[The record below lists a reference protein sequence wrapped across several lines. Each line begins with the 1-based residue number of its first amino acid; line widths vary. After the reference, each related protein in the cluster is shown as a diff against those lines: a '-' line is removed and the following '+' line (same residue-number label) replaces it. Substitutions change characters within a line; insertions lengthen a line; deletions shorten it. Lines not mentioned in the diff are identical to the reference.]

1 MDWTTILIGLVVGC
15 IIGYLFVTA
24 TVKSKMIHRSKHD
37 EVHSKLQESST
48 QVKLTDEKLKAQQD
62 LYRSLHERASQR
74 EMEMA
79 TLLSRTASL
88 ETQLKM
94 NNERFAELTGDLK
107 TQAEINRQQQIELN
121 RHQQQVAELN
131 AVNSHMREK
140 LEFHKQE
147 ITDIQ
152 KTAHLQFEKIAQQI
166 FEEKSGKF
174 TESNKQN
181 IEAILKPLGENIDSF
196 KKKVEETYDKESK
209 QRFALEEKV
218 KDLIENTNKI
228 SQEAN
233 NLASALKGQVKRQGD
248 WGETIL
254 ESILE
259 KSGLVRDREYFVQHN
274 LKNEEGQNIR
284 PDVIVKLPDE
294 RHIVIDAKVSLNAYS
309 RWSESDI
316 KEQQEIF
323 IAQHLKAMYDHID
336 QLSGKKYQ
344 EYSQSLDFV
353 IMFIPVE
360 PAYMIAIQSDSELW
374 SYAYTR
380 RILLISPTNLIAVLK
395 IIADLWKREVQNKNA
410 LAIAIEGTRMYE
422 KLMGFF
428 TTLDNL
434 GKSITKTQESY
445 NVALLQL
452 KDGKGSL
459 ISRAE
464 KLKELGVKSA
474 KKLPPGFQSFDPDDD
489 EPMGLPDTD
498 ESDGSV
504 NENKP

>member
-1 MDWTTILIGLVVGC
+1 MAVLIGLVVGC

-24 TVKSKMIHRSKHD
+24 TVKSKMIERTKHD
-37 EVHSKLQESST
+37 ALHSQWQETSTQAKLSEEKLRSQQEHYSALQE
-48 QVKLTDEKLKAQQD
+48 
-62 LYRSLHERASQR
+62 RAAQR
-74 EMEMA
+74 ESEMA

-94 NNERFAELTGDLK
+94 NNDRLIELSGELR
-107 TQAEINRQQQIELN
+107 TQSELNRQQQVELN
-121 RHQQQVAELN
+121 RHQHQVTELN
-131 AVNSHMREK
+131 MINTNMREK
-140 LEFHKQE
+140 LESHKQE
-147 ITDIQ
+147 ITEIQ
-152 KTAHLQFEKIAQQI
+152 RTAHLQFEKIAQQI

-174 TESNKQN
+174 TEANKLN

-259 KSGLVRDREYFVQHN
+259 KSGLARDREYFVQQN

-294 RHIVIDAKVSLNAYS
+294 RHIVIDAKVSLNAYV

-323 IAQHLKAMYDHID
+323 IAQHLQALYTHID
-336 QLSGKKYQ
+336 QLSSKKYQ

-353 IMFIPVE
+353 ILFIPIE
-360 PAYMIAIQSDSELW
+360 PAYMIAIQSDPELW
-374 SYAYTR
+374 SYAYAR

-410 LAIAIEGTRMYE
+410 LAIANEGTKLYD
-422 KLMGFF
+422 KLMGFLA
-428 TTLDNL
+428 TLDSL

-445 NVALLQL
+445 NMALLQL

-464 KLKELGVKSA
+464 KLKELGVKSI
-474 KKLPPGFQSFDPDDD
+474 KKIPPAFQTLDPDDD
-489 EPMGLPDTD
+489 EPTSLPDTD
-498 ESDGSV
+498 EASGAV
-504 NENKP
+504 KENN

>member
-1 MDWTTILIGLVVGC
+1 M
-15 IIGYLFVTA
+15 
-24 TVKSKMIHRSKHD
+24 
-37 EVHSKLQESST
+37 
-48 QVKLTDEKLKAQQD
+48 
-62 LYRSLHERASQR
+62 
-74 EMEMA
+74 
-79 TLLSRTASL
+79 
-88 ETQLKM
+88 
-94 NNERFAELTGDLK
+94 
-107 TQAEINRQQQIELN
+107 
-121 RHQQQVAELN
+121 
-131 AVNSHMREK
+131 
-140 LEFHKQE
+140 
-147 ITDIQ
+147 
-152 KTAHLQFEKIAQQI
+152 
-166 FEEKSGKF
+166 
-174 TESNKQN
+174 
-181 IEAILKPLGENIDSF
+181 
-196 KKKVEETYDKESK
+196 
-209 QRFALEEKV
+209 

-259 KSGLVRDREYFVQHN
+259 KSGLQRDREYFVQQN

-309 RWSESDI
+309 RWSESDN
-316 KEQQEIF
+316 KEQQDIF

-360 PAYMIAIQSDSELW
+360 PAYMVAIQSDAELW

-410 LAIAIEGTRMYE
+410 LAIAIEGTRMYD

-428 TTLDNL
+428 ATLDTL

-474 KKLPPGFQSFDPDDD
+474 KKLPPSFQTLDPDDD
-489 EPMGLPDTD
+489 EPMGLPDSD
-498 ESDGSV
+498 ETSGATT
-504 NENKP
+504 ENV

>member
-1 MDWTTILIGLVVGC
+1 M
-15 IIGYLFVTA
+15 
-24 TVKSKMIHRSKHD
+24 
-37 EVHSKLQESST
+37 
-48 QVKLTDEKLKAQQD
+48 
-62 LYRSLHERASQR
+62 
-74 EMEMA
+74 
-79 TLLSRTASL
+79 
-88 ETQLKM
+88 
-94 NNERFAELTGDLK
+94 
-107 TQAEINRQQQIELN
+107 
-121 RHQQQVAELN
+121 
-131 AVNSHMREK
+131 
-140 LEFHKQE
+140 
-147 ITDIQ
+147 
-152 KTAHLQFEKIAQQI
+152 QFEKIAHQI

-174 TESNKQN
+174 TEANKLN

-259 KSGLVRDREYFVQHN
+259 KSGLARDREYFVQQN

-294 RHIVIDAKVSLNAYS
+294 RHIVIDAKVSLNAYV

-323 IAQHLKAMYDHID
+323 IAQHMQALYTHID
-336 QLSGKKYQ
+336 QLSSKKYQ

-353 IMFIPVE
+353 ILFIPIE
-360 PAYMIAIQSDSELW
+360 PAYMIAIQSDPELW
-374 SYAYTR
+374 SYAYAR

-410 LAIAIEGTRMYE
+410 LAIANEGTKLYD
-422 KLMGFF
+422 KLMGFLA
-428 TTLDNL
+428 TLDSL

-445 NVALLQL
+445 
-452 KDGKGSL
+452 
-459 ISRAE
+459 
-464 KLKELGVKSA
+464 
-474 KKLPPGFQSFDPDDD
+474 
-489 EPMGLPDTD
+489 
-498 ESDGSV
+498 
-504 NENKP
+504 